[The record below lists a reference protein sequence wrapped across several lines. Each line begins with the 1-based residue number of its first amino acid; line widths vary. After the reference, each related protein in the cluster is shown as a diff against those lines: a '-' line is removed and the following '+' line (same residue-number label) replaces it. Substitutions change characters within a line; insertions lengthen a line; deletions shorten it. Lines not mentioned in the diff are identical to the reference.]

1 MKYNIGDKV
10 KISILKIKGGNEMK
24 KFGFEVVDYNDTI
37 GNESYVFSFKNGYGA
52 SVIKKANISGFMGS
66 YGGSYG
72 FENDNWEIA
81 VLKDGYLCY
90 NTYITDDVLGDITEE
105 NVTEILEQIKK
116 L

>member
-1 MKYNIGDKV
+1 
-10 KISILKIKGGNEMK
+10 MK
-24 KFGFEVVDYNDTI
+24 KFGFEVINYNNTI

-52 SVIKKANISGFMGS
+52 SVIKKAYIFGFMGS
-66 YGGSYG
+66 YGSSYG

-90 NTYITDDVLGDITEE
+90 NTYITEDVLGDIAEE
-105 NVTEILEQIKK
+105 NVAEILEKIER